1 MVNTFLSNLLNDTK
15 KISQRAHPLFKF
27 PRKTWGSLIG
37 DRNRYIRNEWDNK
50 LCNDLVGSSKGEK
63 CKGNSCLLKNIF
75 CK

>member
-1 MVNTFLSNLLNDTK
+1 MKAYPDF
-15 KISQRAHPLFKF
+15 F

-63 CKGNSCLLKNIF
+63 CKGNSYLLKTFFVNV
-75 CK
+75 